1 MSKTETR
8 TLVRLEL
15 DYLPKLA
22 RRVEIVRAK
31 TALVIVDMQYAT
43 ASRHH
48 GLGKR
53 LREKGEFEFA
63 RWRFDRAEQVVV
75 PNIARLIGAFREG
88 RLPVVYTVNGGTKSD
103 YSDTPPIMRETYRAS
118 NNHLGTKEHEILDEL
133 KPAPSDFVVPKTT
146 VGAFAS
152 SNIDTLLR
160 SLGVEVLVFV
170 GYSTNACVDQT
181 ARVAADLGY
190 ACILVDDGCG
200 AATEEYHRSAMTNFA
215 RIFGRVAMTDD
226 IVAALAEQLAK
237 GGAVAS
243 LAQHA

>member
-1 MSKTETR
+1 MRKTPGPSTNA
-8 TLVRLEL
+8 LER

-22 RRVEIVRAK
+22 RRVEIVAAK
-31 TALVIVDMQYAT
+31 TALVVVDMQYAT

-48 GLGKR
+48 GLGKH
-53 LREKGEFEFA
+53 LQGQGDFDFA
-63 RWRFDRAEQVVV
+63 RWRFDRAERVVV
-75 PNIARLIGAFREG
+75 PNIARLIAAFREKN
-88 RLPVVYTVNGGTKSD
+88 LPVVYTLNGGVKPD

-118 NNHLGTKEHEILDEL
+118 NNHVGTKEHDILEEL
-133 KPAPSDFVVPKTT
+133 RPSPSDFIVPKTT

-160 SLGVEVLVFV
+160 SLGVDVLVFV

-200 AATEEYHRSAMTNFA
+200 AATEEYHRSAVTNFA

-226 IVAALAEQLAK
+226 IIAAL
-237 GGAVAS
+237 VA
-243 LAQHA
+243 LPADGDRHEA